1 MICFTRYAHKKSTK
15 LFSLYYQVLIMGK
28 KNKESESKNNLI
40 VGSFV
45 YSTSIYYYIIINPI
59 QDGLFQGCSRMGRGQ
74 RGLPP

>member
-59 QDGLFQGCSRMGRGQ
+59 QDGLFQGCSRIGRGQ
-74 RGLPP
+74 RGPPP